1 LKEQPVKHL
10 FYVGL
15 FSFIFLTLPFL
26 RFSST
31 IAFIDVGQGD
41 SIFLQSPFR
50 KETILIDTGG
60 QLHFEREK
68 WAQGMIRPPAERNI
82 VPYLKGQGISV
93 IDKLILTHDDT
104 DHVGELP
111 TLSQHFTIKK

>member
-1 LKEQPVKHL
+1 MKEK
-10 FYVGL
+10 
-15 FSFIFLTLPFL
+15 
-26 RFSST
+26 
-31 IAFIDVGQGD
+31 
-41 SIFLQSPFR
+41 
-50 KETILIDTGG
+50 
-60 QLHFEREK
+60 K

-111 TLSQHFTIKK
+111 TLSQHFTIKKIYIGWGAGRNEPLQRHLSEAQKMVLRSLKSNMGTGSAVIMIFMY